1 MQLALRASHT
11 SQKVAHLSQKMWP
24 SHGSQAGH
32 HQKLSEVVPAHTAVF
47 SRVIRLTR
55 TPESYTEPEKVWL
68 GKSRPEQSTRAHSHS
83 ICMFNI
89 KA

>member
-47 SRVIRLTR
+47 SRVNRLTR
-55 TPESYTEPEKVWL
+55 TPESFTEPEKEGVSQDMHGTAEPASMGSL
-68 GKSRPEQSTRAHSHS
+68 IR
-83 ICMFNI
+83 
-89 KA
+89 

>member
-1 MQLALRASHT
+1 MQLALRASPT

-47 SRVIRLTR
+47 CRVIRLTR
-55 TPESYTEPEKVWL
+55 TPESYAEPEKGQFL
-68 GKSRPEQSTRAHSHS
+68 RFAAFFEHLQE
-83 ICMFNI
+83 
-89 KA
+89 

>member
-55 TPESYTEPEKVWL
+55 TPESYTEPEKVL
-68 GKSRPEQSTRAHSHS
+68 VPLLARACPSAGTS
-83 ICMFNI
+83 NL
-89 KA
+89 